1 VFDTVIQFVVNSNR
15 LVLFLILDMHSYA

>member
-15 LVLFLILDMHSYA
+15 FVLFLIFDMHSYA